1 MALFA
6 GTGVSRNSQ
15 DSKLA
20 GHEAATAALKAA
32 GVEKADLALVMASSV
47 FDQTHMLEGIAGVLG
62 DTPVVGCTSAG
73 AITENGVQEG
83 AVSILALKSDTA
95 KFIPIRVTGIGAD
108 MRAAVKKFGE
118 EVKAAGGDS
127 LKMALMFSDALAGN
141 GTDLVR
147 GILEVLGS
155 DFRLGGGAAGDDLN
169 FKKTYQYFGKEA
181 LNDAV
186 VGFAIAGD
194 INIAV
199 GADHGWQP
207 IGNAHIA
214 TKAQGQKLIELDGK
228 PAFSIYEDY
237 FGERASDFK
246 KALSLAAVSYP
257 LGMKSKGSGDQIMV
271 RAPLVVG
278 EDGSI
283 VCGAE
288 VLEGSEIY
296 LMIGTLAGVLASAEA
311 TAKKI
316 VGMPPSDQRRVVFV
330 SDCVA
335 RKILLG
341 ERGQEEIALL
351 KSIGGPG
358 AVIFGF
364 YSYGQ
369 ISPLRPPAQDV
380 HMCDPGFYEQ
390 SISLAVFGD

>member
-6 GTGVSRNSQ
+6 GTGVSKNSQ
-15 DSKLA
+15 NSKEA
-20 GHEAATAALKAA
+20 GHEAAAAALKDA
-32 GVEKADLALVMASSV
+32 GVDKIDLALVMASSV
-47 FDQTHMLEGIAGVLG
+47 FDQSQMLEGIVEVLG
-62 DTPVVGCTSAG
+62 DTAVVGCTSAG
-73 AITENGVQEG
+73 AITGDGVQEQ
-83 AVSILALKSDTA
+83 AVTILALKSDTA
-95 KFIPIRVTGIGAD
+95 KFVPIKVTGIGKD
-108 MRAAVKKFGE
+108 MRAAGKNFGE
-118 EVKAAGGDS
+118 QIKAAGTDV
-127 LKMALMFSDALAGN
+127 KMALMFSDALAGN

-147 GILEVLGS
+147 GILEVVGS

-181 LNDAV
+181 MNDAV
-186 VGFAIAGD
+186 VGFAIVGD
-194 INIAV
+194 IDIAV

-207 IGNAHIA
+207 LGNAHIA

-228 PAFSIYEDY
+228 PAFSIYEEY
-237 FGERASDFK
+237 FGDRASDFK

-257 LGMKSKGSGDQIMV
+257 LGMKSKGSGEQIMV

-278 EDGSI
+278 DDGSI

-296 LMIGTLAGVLASAEA
+296 LMIGTLSGVLSSAEEI
-311 TAKKI
+311 AKKL
-316 VGMPPSDQRRVVFV
+316 VGMPPSKNRHVVFV

-351 KSIGGPG
+351 KSIGGPN

-369 ISPLRPPAQDV
+369 ISPLHPPAQDV
-380 HMCDPGFYEQ
+380 HLCDPGFYEQ
-390 SISLAVFGD
+390 SISLAVFGN

>member
-6 GTGVSRNSQ
+6 GTGVSKQSQ
-15 DSKLA
+15 DSKAA
-20 GHEAATAALKAA
+20 GKEAAQAALKDA
-32 GVEKADLALVMASSV
+32 GIEKADIALVMGSSV
-47 FDQTHMLEGIAGVLG
+47 FDQSQMLAGIAEVLG
-62 DTPVVGCTSAG
+62 DSPVVGCTSAG
-73 AITENGVQEG
+73 AITGDGVQEQ
-83 AVSILALKSDTA
+83 AVTVLALKSDTA
-95 KFIPIRVTGIGAD
+95 QFIPIKVTGIGKD
-108 MRAAVKKFGE
+108 MRAAGKKFGE
-118 EVKAAGGDS
+118 AVKTGGGDS

-155 DFRLGGGAAGDDLN
+155 DFRLGGGAAADDLN
-169 FKKTYQYFGKEA
+169 FKKTYQYFGTEA
-181 LNDAV
+181 MNDAV

-194 INIAV
+194 IDIAV

-214 TKAQGQKLIELDGK
+214 TKASGQKLIELDGK
-228 PAFSIYEDY
+228 PAFSIYEEY
-237 FGERASDFK
+237 FGARASDFK

-257 LGMKSKGSGDQIMV
+257 LGMKSKGSGEQIMV

-278 EDGSI
+278 DDGSI

-296 LMIGTLAGVLASAEA
+296 LMIGTLSGVLASAEE

-316 VGMPPSDQRRVVFV
+316 VGENPSGSRRVVFV

-351 KSIGGPG
+351 KSIGGPN

-369 ISPLRPPAQDV
+369 ISPLHPPAQDV
-380 HMCDPGFYEQ
+380 HLCDPGFYEQ
-390 SISLAVFGD
+390 SISLAVFGN

>member
-6 GTGVSRNSQ
+6 GAGVSKQSQ
-15 DSKLA
+15 DSKAA
-20 GHEAATAALKAA
+20 GQEAAAAALKEA
-32 GVEKADLALVMASSV
+32 GIEKADIALVIASSV
-47 FDQTHMLEGIAGVLG
+47 FDQGAMLEGVAVALG

-73 AITENGVQEG
+73 AITGDGVHEQ
-83 AVSILALKSDTA
+83 AVSVLALKSDTA
-95 KFIPIRVTGIGAD
+95 QFIPVKVTGIGAD
-108 MRAAVKKFGE
+108 MRAAGQKFGE
-118 EVKAAGGDS
+118 QVKATGSS

-141 GTDLVR
+141 GTELVR
-147 GILEVLGS
+147 GILGVLGS

-186 VGFAIAGD
+186 VGFAIVGD
-194 INIAV
+194 IDIAV

-207 IGNAHIA
+207 IGNPRIA
-214 TKAQGQKLIELDGK
+214 TKAEGQKLIELDGK
-228 PAFSIYEDY
+228 PAFTIYEDY
-237 FGERASDFK
+237 FGARATDFK

-257 LGMKSKGSGDQIMV
+257 LGMKSKGSGEQIMV

-278 EDGSI
+278 DDGSI
-283 VCGAE
+283 ICGAE
-288 VLEGSEIY
+288 VIEGSEIY
-296 LMIGTLAGVLASAEA
+296 LMIGTLSSVLWSAEQ
-311 TAKKI
+311 TAKTL
-316 VGMPPSDQRRVVFV
+316 VNAMSSHRRRVVFV

-358 AVIFGF
+358 SVLFGF

-380 HMCDPGFYEQ
+380 PLCDPGFYEQ
-390 SISLAVFGD
+390 SISLAVFGS